1 MLQLKIKFYQFS
13 SSVVLLKSHDL
24 KFIIGRRLLSWRNC
38 AFISFV
44 SRVFSA
50 NGGVCS
56 SLPPPWESNRAFSQG
71 FVFIHSIL
79 FGRFV
84 WTLWPK
90 QQGFYR
96 ALRVDSCCG
105 DGTMQA
111 RRPVFKH
118 CSNCYAIR
126 LNKRISSSTTI
137 YPMNTMRKAWFNGE
151 VKLCL

>member
-38 AFISFV
+38 TFISLV
-44 SRVFSA
+44 
-50 NGGVCS
+50 GYH
-56 SLPPPWESNRAFSQG
+56 PPWESNRAFSQG

-126 LNKRISSSTTI
+126 LNKRISSSTAI